1 VETNKHTR
9 WFRRIAL
16 IAAVLAFGVVVLGA
30 YVRLSDAGLGCPDW
44 PTCYSHWSAGAA
56 AQNSEASS
64 AMYPDRPVRYAAAL
78 REMVHRYFATGL
90 GLLIVLLAIIAVVN
104 RKSRSLPV
112 ALPVFLLGFVVLQ
125 GIFGALTVTWQ
136 LQPIIVTAHLLGG
149 LTTLALLAWL
159 VLRPEVRSSA
169 PAERGLMR
177 WALIGLATLALQLAL
192 GGWTSSNYA
201 AVACP
206 DFPTCQNEW
215 LPSMDL
221 RDAFVPWHKLGV
233 DYTGGVLDHPA
244 RVAIHYVHRLGAI
257 LTALVLTIVALLT
270 LMRGRSTHLRLAA
283 LGVLGALA
291 LQIGIG
297 ISMVLMTFPLSLATL
312 HNAGAALLV
321 VAFVALLRY
330 LKPLSPTYLAGERR
344 F

>member
-1 VETNKHTR
+1 VATNKHTR

-16 IAAVLAFGVVVLGA
+16 VAAVLAFGVVVLGA
-30 YVRLSDAGLGCPDW
+30 YVRLTDAGLGCPDW
-44 PTCYSHWSAGAA
+44 PTCYSHWTAGAA
-56 AQNSEASS
+56 AQNAEA
-64 AMYPDRPVRYAAAL
+64 AGALYPDRPVRYALAI

-90 GLLIVLLAIIAVVN
+90 GMLIVLLAIIAVVN

-125 GIFGALTVTWQ
+125 GVFGALTVTWQ

-149 LTTLALLAWL
+149 LTTLALLTWL
-159 VLRPEVRSSA
+159 VMRPEVRSPA
-169 PAERGLMR
+169 PTERGLMR
-177 WALIGLATLALQLAL
+177 WALVGLVILGLQLAL

-206 DFPTCQNEW
+206 DFPTCQNQW

-221 RDAFVPWHKLGV
+221 RDAFVPWHQLGV
-233 DYTGGVLDHPA
+233 DYAGGVLDHPA

>member
-1 VETNKHTR
+1 VATNKHTR

-16 IAAVLAFGVVVLGA
+16 VAAVLAFGVVVLGA
-30 YVRLSDAGLGCPDW
+30 YVRLTDAGLGCPDW
-44 PTCYSHWSAGAA
+44 PTCYSHWTAGAA
-56 AQNSEASS
+56 AQNAEA
-64 AMYPDRPVRYAAAL
+64 AGALYPDRPVRYALAI

-125 GIFGALTVTWQ
+125 GVFGALTVTWQ

-149 LTTLALLAWL
+149 LTTLALLTWL
-159 VLRPEVRSSA
+159 VMRPEVRSPA
-169 PAERGLMR
+169 PTERGLMR
-177 WALIGLATLALQLAL
+177 WALVGLVILGLQLAL

-206 DFPTCQNEW
+206 DFPTCQNQW

-221 RDAFVPWHKLGV
+221 RDAFVPWHQLGV
-233 DYTGGVLDHPA
+233 DYAGGVLDHPA
-244 RVAIHYVHRLGAI
+244 RVAIHYTHRLGAI

>member
-1 VETNKHTR
+1 MTTNKHTR

-16 IAAVLAFGVVVLGA
+16 VAAVLAFGVVVLGA

-44 PTCYSHWSAGAA
+44 PTCYSHWTAGAA
-56 AQNSEASS
+56 AQNAEA
-64 AMYPDRPVRYAAAL
+64 AGALYPDRPVRYAAAI

-159 VLRPEVRSSA
+159 VMRPEVRSSA

-206 DFPTCQNEW
+206 DFPTCQGQW

-297 ISMVLMTFPLSLATL
+297 ISMVLMTFPLSVATL

-330 LKPLSPTYLAGERR
+330 LNPLSPTYLAGERR